1 MNRQTQEFVDY
12 LRHERLFSERTIDSY
27 RRDVDKFYAYL
38 HQEGVGMDEADPKLI
53 RNFLSVELQNGI
65 SKHSCSRR
73 LAALRHH
80 YEFLKNKKYVV
91 HNPFSFVQT
100 PKKDIRYPKVLYLEQ
115 IEKLL
120 EQNAARKDFLA
131 PRDTA
136 ILELLYA
143 SGVRADEMINIKL
156 MDIDFRTRAIR
167 IIGKGNKERI
177 VPFSHKAKDAMELY
191 RDSAREKLLAKDD
204 LLQDSRFFFLNAK
217 GRKLTTRGLEYILK
231 EIEKKTGLYL
241 GLHPHVLRHSFATH
255 LLEGGADLRVIQ
267 ELLGHESL
275 NTTQVY
281 THVSQ
286 EAMKNQYLF
295 AHPRAKK
302 KEK

>member
-1 MNRQTQEFVDY
+1 MNKQTQEFIDH

-27 RRDVDKFYAYL
+27 KRDIEKFYAYL
-38 HQEGVGMDEADPKLI
+38 HNEGLGMDEVNANTI
-53 RNFLSVELQNGI
+53 RNFLSVELQSGV
-65 SKHSCSRR
+65 SKRSCARR

-80 YEFLKNKKYVV
+80 YEFLKNKKYIKS
-91 HNPFSFVQT
+91 NPFSFVQS
-100 PKKDIRYPKVLYLEQ
+100 PKKDIRYPKTLYLEQ
-115 IEKLL
+115 VEKLIA
-120 EQNAARKDFLA
+120 ENAKRKDFLA

-143 SGVRADEMINIKL
+143 SGVRAEEMVNIKSS
-156 MDIDFRTRAIR
+156 DIDFRNR
-167 IIGKGNKERI
+167 IIRVSGKGKKERI
-177 VPFSHKAKDAMELY
+177 VPFSLKAKEAVESY
-191 RDSAREKLLAKDD
+191 RDTTREKLLQRDE
-204 LLQDSRFFFLNAK
+204 LLQDFGFFFLNSR
-217 GRKLTTRGLEYILK
+217 GRKLTTRGLELILK
-231 EIEKKTGLYL
+231 EVEKKTSIYL
-241 GLHPHVLRHSFATH
+241 GLHPHMLRHSFATH

-286 EAMKNQYLF
+286 EAMKHQYLF

-302 KEK
+302 K